1 MERDP
6 ERHGPFCWALLS
18 ASVQP
23 GLQNQKCFWRRRI
36 AGALAELLGR
46 LGLPWAA
53 ALFLHASLGAAVTAQ
68 YAAVTASRRAA
79 QQRQVAQAG
88 RARATPLAEVAAEA
102 DACGG
107 ILEALET
114 DSFTPSIWDAAH
126 AGSEIDLELLEVGK
140 HCAKLSNLARKP

>member
-1 MERDP
+1 MECSRKAWP
-6 ERHGPFCWALLS
+6 PSCCCTAEHTCTVRTQSCS
-18 ASVQP
+18 
-23 GLQNQKCFWRRRI
+23 WRRRI

-79 QQRQVAQAG
+79 QQRQAARAG
-88 RARATPLAEVAAEA
+88 RAHATPSAEAAAEA
-102 DACGG
+102 DACSG

-114 DSFTPSIWDAAH
+114 DSFSAGIWDDAR
-126 AGSEIDLELLEVGK
+126 AGSEIDLEVLEVGQ
-140 HCAKLSNLARKP
+140 HCAKGSNLAQGP